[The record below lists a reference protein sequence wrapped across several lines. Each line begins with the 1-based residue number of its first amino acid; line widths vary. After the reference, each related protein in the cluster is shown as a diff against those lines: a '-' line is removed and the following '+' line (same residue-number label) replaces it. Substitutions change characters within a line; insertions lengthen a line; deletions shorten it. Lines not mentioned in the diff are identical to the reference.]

1 MKVSLTL
8 EMRRSP
14 HREQDWAELWEDCL
28 WLFEEAEGLGFDSLL
43 VQEHFFTDDGYAP
56 SMPIFLSALAARTT
70 TARIGSYIYI
80 APLHHPLAL
89 AQETAVIDHLSGG
102 RLDVGLGIGHRV
114 AEYAAFGFNPRTR
127 PSRMEETLE
136 LLKLAWSGE
145 RIEFE
150 GKYYNIDGLKVQP
163 APLQDPYPPLW
174 VAATTIAAAERAGR
188 HGANLAGATVD
199 PAVHEAYQAALE
211 AAGHGR
217 GSTRVS
223 NPWSITVT
231 DENPDLVWE
240 RNKHHYHYRWD
251 YYRKIRAEFGDP
263 DLEYGL
269 EPSPEAYRANELIG
283 SADVVLEALGPHVT
297 SLGLTDLVLFGPHPG
312 IDLRTQG
319 IETLQKFAE
328 EVLPT
333 LKTW

>member
-1 MKVSLTL
+1 
-8 EMRRSP
+8 
-14 HREQDWAELWEDCL
+14 
-28 WLFEEAEGLGFDSLL
+28 
-43 VQEHFFTDDGYAP
+43 
-56 SMPIFLSALAARTT
+56 
-70 TARIGSYIYI
+70 
-80 APLHHPLAL
+80 
-89 AQETAVIDHLSGG
+89 
-102 RLDVGLGIGHRV
+102 
-114 AEYAAFGFNPRTR
+114 TR
-127 PSRMEETLE
+127 PP
-136 LLKLAWSGE
+136 
-145 RIEFE
+145 
-150 GKYYNIDGLKVQP
+150 Q
-163 APLQDPYPPLW
+163 PLQPGS
-174 VAATTIAAAERAGR
+174 AATTAARAQRAGGP
-188 HGANLAGATVD
+188 GATPAGAPVG
-199 PAVHEAYQAALE
+199 PAGHEAYQAALE

-269 EPSPEAYRANELIG
+269 EPSPEAYRAHELLG
-283 SADVVLEALGPHVT
+283 SADGVLEALGPHVT
-297 SLGLTDLVLFGPHPG
+297 SLGLTDVVLFGPHPG